1 MKIKDEEKR
10 CITTG
15 TYLVNTDFQS
25 LATKRRITVFFLP
38 DIHDTKLD
46 TVALSNASRC
56 SIVAEVAGEKY
67 VPRDFL
73 NLLVVGEGGKI
84 GSKVKNTNDS
94 YDLGPAQVNTIHSK
108 YILRN
113 YPNKSWVD
121 VATDPVLN
129 IRISA
134 DIFKGCLTYAK
145 GHVWEAVGCY
155 NSKTVNIKTNYL
167 IRTMK
172 TWDYILKRP
181 SLNCSEYWYQD

>member
-1 MKIKDEEKR
+1 
-10 CITTG
+10 
-15 TYLVNTDFQS
+15 
-25 LATKRRITVFFLP
+25 
-38 DIHDTKLD
+38 
-46 TVALSNASRC
+46 
-56 SIVAEVAGEKY
+56 
-67 VPRDFL
+67 
-73 NLLVVGEGGKI
+73 
-84 GSKVKNTNDS
+84 
-94 YDLGPAQVNTIHSK
+94 
-108 YILRN
+108 LRN

-145 GHVWEAVGCY
+145 GNVWEAVGCY

-181 SLNCSEYWYQD
+181 SLNCSEYWYQ